1 MTIPWINR
9 GCQVTDS
16 DQPSTEPADEQSVYS
31 PYGVVLNSNFE
42 SYRTESQY
50 IDETSLR
57 SDDISDC
64 FYKLK
69 TVIFFMRVFSSTA
82 QIHNKFP
89 TVEAIKRSNI
99 SQIKRSRKRKINTF
113 WKLIYTAY
121 SLLISSDIKPVKFC
135 DKSLLGKKYLKNKSV
150 LFFNGSK
157 VRWISISNFSESASQ
172 DCIARRR
179 KRLSVQ
185 ILKLLNEKLIST
197 SELFK
202 QLTSFVTT
210 CTNN

>member
-1 MTIPWINR
+1 MTIPWINS

-16 DQPSTEPADEQSVYS
+16 DQPSTEPTDEQSVYS

-42 SYRTESQY
+42 SDRTESQY
-50 IDETSLR
+50 NDETSLR

-69 TVIFFMRVFSSTA
+69 TVIFLRVLSSTA
-82 QIHNKFP
+82 QIHNKFS
-89 TVEAIKRSNI
+89 TSEAIKRSNI
-99 SQIKRSRKRKINTF
+99 LQIKRSRKRKINTF

-121 SLLISSDIKPVKFC
+121 SLLISSEFKQKVKFC
-135 DKSLLGKKYLKNKSV
+135 DKSLLGKNYLKNKSFH
-150 LFFNGSK
+150 FFNGSK
-157 VRWISISNFSESASQ
+157 VRWISVSNFSESASQ

-179 KRLSVQ
+179 KRLPVQ
-185 ILKLLNEKLIST
+185 ILKLLNEKPIST

-202 QLTSFVTT
+202 QLTSFVIT
-210 CTNN
+210 CTN